1 PSTFDDDYSTREQ
14 TAGNTHMTMDYFN
27 RRDMKMRPPSKLE
40 GIAKAKW
47 LNYGAMPGESFIP
60 EEGMSNGDA
69 RKWKYQRF
77 IKDYIACVKYVD
89 DNVGRVLAYLKEH
102 KLEENTIVIY
112 TSDQGFFLGE
122 HGFFDKRFMYEESS
136 RMPMLIQY
144 KHVIPSGTVND
155 DIVTNIDF

>member
-1 PSTFDDDYSTREQ
+1 FLMLLQFKAPHREWAPDSIYLNLFEGKELPYPSTFDDDYSTREQ

-77 IKDYIACVKYVD
+77 IKDYIACVKSVD

-122 HGFFDKRFMYEESS
+122 
-136 RMPMLIQY
+136 
-144 KHVIPSGTVND
+144 
-155 DIVTNIDF
+155 